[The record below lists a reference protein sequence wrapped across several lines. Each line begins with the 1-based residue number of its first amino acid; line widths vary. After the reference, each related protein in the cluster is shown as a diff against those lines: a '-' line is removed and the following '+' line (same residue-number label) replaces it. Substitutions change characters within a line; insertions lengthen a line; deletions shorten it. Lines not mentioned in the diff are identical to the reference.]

1 VKQVNNYNQQQ
12 TSHAQSHRGA
22 VRTINEDAFLDLP
35 QHGIWVVADGM
46 GGHSAGDVASQLV
59 IDAIESVIE
68 TVSPDKMS
76 CEILIQ
82 ALKSA
87 NESLLNLSK
96 SQLDGKV
103 AGSTVV
109 ILFIKDN
116 RFYMLWAGDSR
127 GYLLRDNE
135 LIQFTRDHSQVNEM
149 VDEGLISQDEAETHP
164 LANVI
169 TRAVGVDNVNRH
181 FPFTL
186 FGQHNLTAVQAWHQ
200 NGWDQLFEDSVL
212 EVLEDEFDIEKW
224 FNNLSKQVEFN
235 DITNIH
241 ITNIE
246 SSDSIKKGWVIKG
259 EDSPNLMHLMH
270 QQYTQQFN
278 EYSIWWTA

>member
-1 VKQVNNYNQQQ
+1 MSECAIDLTLGYCGKVPSKGDFLQSDFDFDFLSRWSEWQQAVIAVSKEQ
-12 TSHAQSHRGA
+12 LENKWLDCYLTS
-22 VRTINEDAFLDLP
+22 P
-35 QHGIWVVADGM
+35 IW
-46 GGHSAGDVASQLV
+46 HFSLSAGV
-59 IDAIESVIE
+59 
-68 TVSPDKMS
+68 
-76 CEILIQ
+76 C
-82 ALKSA
+82 
-87 NESLLNLSK
+87 
-96 SQLDGKV
+96 
-103 AGSTVV
+103 
-109 ILFIKDN
+109 
-116 RFYMLWAGDSR
+116 GDSAIL
-127 GYLLRDNE
+127 GT
-135 LIQFTRDHSQVNEM
+135 LIPS
-149 VDEGLISQDEAETHP
+149 
-164 LANVI
+164 
-169 TRAVGVDNVNRH
+169 VDNVNRH

-278 EYSIWWTA
+278 EYSIWWTAGSDLIEPCVIVTDGLPQVSQFVSMLDGQWAKRDWNICEAS

>member
-1 VKQVNNYNQQQ
+1 MANGQKEIGIFVKQVNNYNQQQ

-169 TRAVGVDNVNRH
+169 TRAVGVDKK
-181 FPFTL
+181 
-186 FGQHNLTAVQAWHQ
+186 
-200 NGWDQLFEDSVL
+200 L
-212 EVLEDEFDIEKW
+212 EVEVKELFLHDKDVFLLCSDGLNKELSDTEIEQA
-224 FNNLSKQVEFN
+224 LQSGS
-235 DITNIH
+235 II
-241 ITNIE
+241 
-246 SSDSIKKGWVIKG
+246 DSGMA
-259 EDSPNLMHLMH
+259 LMHTSLVRDARDNVTCILVKHNAEISHIPVLDDDTTIPYFRM
-270 QQYTQQFN
+270 
-278 EYSIWWTA
+278 